1 MRDRISREK
10 KRKDK
15 AATKIQA
22 LIRRKLATVI
32 VDKRRKEVAEEKR
45 LQEKLDDLEKKL
57 EELHSEWLEEIIVI
71 RAQTGVRGMLGRKA
85 FVRKSA
91 QMIKEAEEKFLK
103 KKIAAAVSVQ
113 VTHLVLALYINLQCI
128 VDSTTDLNTPPNTT
142 HIYVLQAVMRGCL
155 GRKRFVKALPGLIHA
170 SQMRLFCVEC
180 EKKVATRRCIDCR
193 DKYCV
198 GCYTKLHQKGAR
210 KFHSWLPSPG
220 LTREQRRI
228 IQMHNPQVIHSNP
241 PPRRHS
247 YVYALRARHTP
258 YLLRENPYHMYV
270 NPVTPLETPSQHTL
284 STHPLNIFSQSTL
297 SMQPRRCWRTT

>member
-113 VTHLVLALYINLQCI
+113 VTPLGLSLYINLQYIVILCI
-128 VDSTTDLNTPPNTT
+128 NSIISINLYYIIVTNIPSNHIHLNS
-142 HIYVLQAVMRGCL
+142 HL
-155 GRKRFVKALPGLIHA
+155 
-170 SQMRLFCVEC
+170 
-180 EKKVATRRCIDCR
+180 
-193 DKYCV
+193 
-198 GCYTKLHQKGAR
+198 
-210 KFHSWLPSPG
+210 
-220 LTREQRRI
+220 
-228 IQMHNPQVIHSNP
+228 
-241 PPRRHS
+241 
-247 YVYALRARHTP
+247 
-258 YLLRENPYHMYV
+258 
-270 NPVTPLETPSQHTL
+270 
-284 STHPLNIFSQSTL
+284 
-297 SMQPRRCWRTT
+297 RTTGGDARMSRTETIRQSNAWSHPRLPNAIVLCGM